1 MVTKPIRTVVAAK
14 CLTENLHGCNA
25 WAHKKNACNAMITHY
40 EHQFSLPRAPLLN
53 SAPPFYGD
61 MPPDQAPFNDNS
73 FCELV
78 RHLSIACMVSWCHY
92 VVIPPWLV
100 DVTMLSFL
108 HVCAAA
114 SWCHLDIPHCKIN
127 SCLISR
133 TDILFLY
140 LWMSEL
146 KKKNRVLFLIA
157 GLVHHTVS

>member
-1 MVTKPIRTVVAAK
+1 MSTQ
-14 CLTENLHGCNA
+14 
-25 WAHKKNACNAMITHY
+25 KNACNTMIAHY
-40 EHQFSLPRAPLLN
+40 EHQFSLPRAPLLH

-78 RHLSIACMVSWCHY
+78 RHLSITCMVSWCHY

-114 SWCHLDIPHCKIN
+114 SWCWPTVALFPGLTFYSSICECPNWKRKTE
-127 SCLISR
+127 SCFWSLAWFIIQCLQFLKSITRLI
-133 TDILFLY
+133 DLF
-140 LWMSEL
+140 
-146 KKKNRVLFLIA
+146 KQP
-157 GLVHHTVS
+157 GLNV